1 MRHTCKLATTAALA
15 FALSLGGSA
24 PLSAQT
30 ASERASVDSALA
42 HYTRLVARMAHDS
55 IAALYTADGE
65 LAAPGRPPIVGPV
78 AIGDFLGSFSEYHVL
93 AYRTTSDSV
102 LIRGD
107 TAYQTGQWWQEVQ
120 VPAGDTVNVK
130 GDLSVIWLRDSTGAW
145 RARRM
150 SATPRRD

>member
-1 MRHTCKLATTAALA
+1 MRQSCKLAGAGLALA
-15 FALSLGGSA
+15 VCFGGSV
-24 PLSAQT
+24 PLLAQT
-30 ASERASVDSALA
+30 GDERASVDSALA
-42 HYTRLVARMAHDS
+42 HYTRLVARMQHDS
-55 IAALYTADGE
+55 IAALYTPDGE

-78 AIGDFLGSFSEYHVL
+78 AIRDFLGSFSQYHVL

-102 LIRGD
+102 VIRGD
-107 TAYQTGQWWQEVQ
+107 TAYQTGRWWQEVQ
-120 VPAGDTVNVK
+120 VPAGDTVKVK